1 MAIAITLA
9 WLHLLNYLKQ
19 LPWLGVYVLMF
30 WEILGT
36 FLQFGIIFVVF
47 IMAFGLG
54 FHLLLINQT
63 PFQEFKHSLLKT
75 SIMMI
80 GELEADDIF
89 HGDFGVQFPT
99 LTGFFFACFVLI
111 MPIIIMNLL
120 VGLAVDDIQ
129 VTQITSFNTF
139 QIVKKLKVV

>member
-19 LPWLGVYVLMF
+19 LPWLGVYILMF

-36 FLQFGIIFVVF
+36 FLQFAIIFVVF

-89 HGDFGVQFPT
+89 HGDFDVQFPT
-99 LTGFFFACFVLI
+99 LTGIFFACFVLI

-129 VTQITSFNTF
+129 VKQNYI
-139 QIVKKLKVV
+139 I

>member
-19 LPWLGVYVLMF
+19 LPWLGVYILMF

-36 FLQFGIIFVVF
+36 FLQFAIIFVVF

-99 LTGFFFACFVLI
+99 LTGIFFACFLLI

-129 VTQITSFNTF
+129 VKQHYR
-139 QIVKKLKVV
+139 VRE

>member
-89 HGDFGVQFPT
+89 HGKDKVQYPE
-99 LTGFFFACFVLI
+99 LTGIFFACFLLI
-111 MPIIIMNLL
+111 MPIVIMNML

-129 VTQITSFNTF
+129 VIKCSFC
-139 QIVKKLKVV
+139 